1 MRQRVNSVLAAVLAA
16 GILSLTFGGGQVA
29 SADEE
34 RVSLVI
40 EGAGS
45 TQAEPQA
52 EAALRAVPGVSF
64 AKVSY
69 TRRAAVVF
77 FDPEQVKM
85 DQLVAALGSV
95 GFKASP
101 AQAKYICPRC
111 QGTYQ
116 AAGACLI
123 CEAALQPVED

>member
-1 MRQRVNSVLAAVLAA
+1 MKTLPKLIPAWGIVLLLAVSCASA
-16 GILSLTFGGGQVA
+16 A

-45 TQAEPQA
+45 TQAEPRA
-52 EAALRAVPGVSF
+52 EAALRAVPGVTF

-95 GFKASP
+95 GFKTSP